1 MKQLYNQLD
10 YKWEE
15 QEYEK
20 NVQPSQTIPDQ
31 TMSIREIIDRFA
43 NGGVIEQFTPY
54 YGEEEDFNEM
64 LPDITK
70 MDLADRQSYVE
81 QFKEE
86 LAFMQ
91 EQTKTDVTTQE
102 GEQV

>member
-1 MKQLYNQLD
+1 
-10 YKWEE
+10 
-15 QEYEK
+15 
-20 NVQPSQTIPDQ
+20 
-31 TMSIREIIDRFA
+31 
-43 NGGVIEQFTPY
+43 
-54 YGEEEDFNEM
+54 
-64 LPDITK
+64 